1 MRQPPLVSFQ
11 RNQPLIRMAKNQVLS
26 FSHGALSLI
35 INNNQIKKRDFPLF
49 ISMYGSQIMRASS
62 PICSPSM

>member
-1 MRQPPLVSFQ
+1 MRQPPLTSFQ

-26 FSHGALSLI
+26 FSHEACALILK
-35 INNNQIKKRDFPLF
+35 NNQIKKRDFLFF
-49 ISMYGSQIMRASS
+49 ISMYGFQIMRASS